1 MEERHMEHI
10 PREEVA
16 VYQSKTKILLFLIT
30 AFVLCLF
37 MSACYSSYDLK
48 KAQIPDLKVYLCSED
63 NNDYIIISGTPYH
76 SALVIKKIIINDHGN
91 SINIEAEQQ
100 LCGSGIGLLFY
111 LKIQIRKNI
120 STITL
125 GQENEII
132 WERGVKGK

>member
-1 MEERHMEHI
+1 MEFSVFFNKLEIDDIYSRN
-10 PREEVA
+10 A
-16 VYQSKTKILLFLIT
+16 KKLL
-30 AFVLCLF
+30 ARYKEC
-37 MSACYSSYDLK
+37 C
-48 KAQIPDLKVYLCSED
+48 ED

-91 SINIEAEQQ
+91 SINIKAEQQ

>member
-48 KAQIPDLKVYLCSED
+48 KTQIPDLKVDFCSED

-91 SINIEAEQQ
+91 SINIKAEQQ

-132 WERGVKGK
+132 WERAVKGK